1 MARRIHS
8 KKRKHLGNR
17 TFGGGNTKNRRGKG
31 NRGGVGRAGYHKHK
45 WLHTIIYEGTNKR
58 DRGEHGF
65 TNPTRKEYLI
75 ISLETLSNQITAGK
89 HAPNAD
95 GVYEIVLPKTK
106 VLSNGP
112 IKCKLSHKLSIKA
125 HGFSKNAVEKIK
137 AAGGNAIRFEQK
149 T

>member
-45 WLHTIIYEGTNKR
+45 WLHTIKYEGTNKR
-58 DRGEHGF
+58 DRGMHGF
-65 TNPTRKEYLI
+65 VNPTRKEYSI
-75 ISLETLSNQITAGK
+75 ISLETLSSQIAVGK
-89 HAPNAD
+89 HKPNAD

-106 VLSNGP
+106 VLSNGS
-112 IKCKLSHKLSIKA
+112 IKHKLLLKA
-125 HGFSKNAVEKIK
+125 SAFSKNAVEKIK
-137 AAGGNAIRFEQK
+137 AAGGTTTQFEQK
-149 T
+149 A